1 MENQV
6 LTFLKC
12 AVPLHVLWIKKL
24 GYLPP
29 ISDSIEELIESLGDA
44 LLADAREKENTAAEI
59 FNKLALTIAI
69 MSFASDGIRVFGNHW
84 QNKLCNKTNH

>member
-1 MENQV
+1 MGNDV
-6 LTFLKC
+6 LMPFLEC
-12 AVPLHVLWIKKL
+12 AVPLHVLWIKNL

-44 LLADAREKENTAAEI
+44 LLADAREKKGATAEI

-84 QNKLCNKTNH
+84 QNKL

>member
-1 MENQV
+1 MENHV
-6 LTFLKC
+6 LMPFLEC

-44 LLADAREKENTAAEI
+44 LLADAREKKGATAEI

-84 QNKLCNKTNH
+84 QNKL

>member
-12 AVPLHVLWIKKL
+12 AVPLHVLQIKKL

-29 ISDSIEELIESLGDA
+29 ISDSIEELIESLGDT
-44 LLADAREKENTAAEI
+44 LLADVRKKENAAAEI

-69 MSFASDGIRVFGNHW
+69 MSFAPGGIKVFGNHW
-84 QNKLCNKTNH
+84 QNKL

>member
-1 MENQV
+1 MENHV
-6 LTFLKC
+6 LIPSLEC

-29 ISDSIEELIESLGDA
+29 IPDGIEELIASHGDT
-44 LLADAREKENTAAEI
+44 LLFADAREKKGAAAEI

-69 MSFASDGIRVFGNHW
+69 MSFAPGGIRVFGNHW
-84 QNKLCNKTNH
+84 QNKL

>member
-1 MENQV
+1 MENHV
-6 LTFLKC
+6 LMPFLEC

-29 ISDSIEELIESLGDA
+29 ISDSIEELIESLGDT
-44 LLADAREKENTAAEI
+44 LLADAREKENAVAEI

-69 MSFASDGIRVFGNHW
+69 MSFAPGGIRVFGNHW
-84 QNKLCNKTNH
+84 QNKL

>member
-12 AVPLHVLWIKKL
+12 AVPLHVLQIKKL

-29 ISDSIEELIESLGDA
+29 ISGNIEELIESLGDT
-44 LLADAREKENTAAEI
+44 LLADARKKENAAAEI

-69 MSFASDGIRVFGNHW
+69 MSFASGGIRVFGNHW
-84 QNKLCNKTNH
+84 QNKL

>member
-1 MENQV
+1 
-6 LTFLKC
+6 
-12 AVPLHVLWIKKL
+12 VPLHVLWIKNL

-44 LLADAREKENTAAEI
+44 LLADAREKKGATAEI

-84 QNKLCNKTNH
+84 QNKL